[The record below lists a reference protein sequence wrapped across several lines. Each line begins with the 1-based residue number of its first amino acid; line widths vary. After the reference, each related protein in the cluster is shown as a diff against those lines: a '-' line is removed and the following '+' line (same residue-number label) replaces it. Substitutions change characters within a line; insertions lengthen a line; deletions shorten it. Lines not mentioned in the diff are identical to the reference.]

1 MAMEFPH
8 FTPSA
13 ITLAV
18 ALLLALAAPAAA
30 AQHAPTA
37 SPEAPVATEPATVV
51 RVPNTRNPVDK
62 SYRNMVKGMDR
73 FERDHALAP
82 LASLR
87 FRLLPRQ
94 PGVDMTGVTLK
105 VVGETMALP
114 VPLAPDNSFALPRNA
129 QALRED
135 AALVANRKTTS
146 MTWRAQVMTP
156 GLPPGTRRL
165 GDLRLEC
172 LAGMDARLISNDPVI
187 FAWLSGM
194 LYSAEKTCSTPD
206 GNYLFFADR
215 PLLGVTLHAGERS
228 AALPFKMLYAGGEQ
242 TPASLPYCD
251 CQVLLE
257 RSYFAPLWDQSW
269 PDDTLLEFDYMDD
282 APAAPAGAPR

>member
-1 MAMEFPH
+1 MRPAWRWRG
-8 FTPSA
+8 A
-13 ITLAV
+13 AGV
-18 ALLLALAAPAAA
+18 LLAMAAALTAAA
-30 AQHAPTA
+30 AWAQ
-37 SPEAPVATEPATVV
+37 SEPAAVV

-73 FERDHALAP
+73 FEHDHALAP
-82 LASLR
+82 QATLR
-87 FRLLPRQ
+87 FRLLPRL
-94 PGVDMTGVTLK
+94 PGVDMTGITLK
-105 VVGETMALP
+105 VVGETFALP
-114 VPLAPDNSFALPRNA
+114 VPLAPDNSFTLPRNE

-146 MTWRAQVMTP
+146 MTWRALVQTP
-156 GLPPGTRRL
+156 GLPPNTRRL

-172 LAGMDARLISNDPVI
+172 LAGMDAGLISNDPEI

-194 LYSAEKTCSTPD
+194 LYSTEKTCSTPD
-206 GNYLFFADR
+206 GNYLFFSDR
-215 PLLGVTLHAGERS
+215 PLLGVTLRAGDRT

-251 CQVLLE
+251 CQVLLN
-257 RSYFAPLWDQSW
+257 RSYFAPLWDKSW

-282 APAAPAGAPR
+282 DPAPEATP